1 MPSKRILKLNAASSD
16 VLPPIK
22 GAVAPESRDEL
33 METKQKEGGDVSDR
47 LPEIDQPY
55 RDESG
60 GRMEPTIVEV
70 NKEAD
75 PTVSSTGSRLS

>member
-1 MPSKRILKLNAASSD
+1 
-16 VLPPIK
+16 
-22 GAVAPESRDEL
+22 

-60 GRMEPTIVEV
+60 GRMEPTIVEA

-75 PTVSSTGSRLS
+75 PTVSSTGSRLSQT